1 VKSLLKR
8 KPLTRKQIRK
18 LKNNADLVAKE
29 AKFMQEG
36 WIALPENNAFT
47 LKTDVKF
54 FKAMSEVINTLP
66 EVFEQLNPSEGYMLA
81 HSLLT
86 DASSY
91 VASIIGR
98 RFSYTHPFRL
108 NHGGLWIHP
117 WYQQLYSVEELTD
130 MVNSDIVNTIQ
141 LNNID
146 NKEE

>member
-1 VKSLLKR
+1 MKSFLTKKQTRQLK
-8 KPLTRKQIRK
+8 K
-18 LKNNADLVAKE
+18 NADLVAKE
-29 AKFMQEG
+29 AKFIQDG
-36 WIALPENNAFT
+36 WVALPETNAFT
-47 LKTDVKF
+47 LKTDKQF
-54 FKAMSEVINTLP
+54 FNAMSEVINTVP
-66 EVFEQLNPSEGYMLA
+66 KVFEQLNTAEAYMLA
-81 HSLLT
+81 NMLLT

-117 WYQQLYSVEELTD
+117 WYQQLYSVEELTV

>member
-1 VKSLLKR
+1 
-8 KPLTRKQIRK
+8 
-18 LKNNADLVAKE
+18 
-29 AKFMQEG
+29 MQEG

-47 LKTDVKF
+47 LKTDVELF
-54 FKAMSEVINTLP
+54 RAMSEVINTLP

-91 VASIIGR
+91 VASIIGS
-98 RFSYTHPFRL
+98 RFGYMHPFRL

>member
-1 VKSLLKR
+1 MKSFLTKKQTRQLK
-8 KPLTRKQIRK
+8 K
-18 LKNNADLVAKE
+18 NADLVAKE
-29 AKFMQEG
+29 AKFIQDG
-36 WIALPENNAFT
+36 WVALPETNAFT
-47 LKTDVKF
+47 LKTDKQF
-54 FKAMSEVINTLP
+54 FNAMSEVINTVP
-66 EVFEQLNPSEGYMLA
+66 KVFEKLNTAEAYMLA
-81 HSLLT
+81 NMLLT

>member
-1 VKSLLKR
+1 MKSFLTKKQTRQLK
-8 KPLTRKQIRK
+8 K
-18 LKNNADLVAKE
+18 NADLVAKE
-29 AKFMQEG
+29 AKFIQDG
-36 WIALPENNAFT
+36 WVALPETNAFT
-47 LKTDVKF
+47 LKTDKQF
-54 FKAMSEVINTLP
+54 FNAMSEVINTVP
-66 EVFEQLNPSEGYMLA
+66 KVFEQLNTAEAYMLA
-81 HSLLT
+81 NMLLT

>member
-1 VKSLLKR
+1 LK
-8 KPLTRKQIRK
+8 K
-18 LKNNADLVAKE
+18 NADLVAKE
-29 AKFMQEG
+29 AKFIQDG
-36 WIALPENNAFT
+36 WVALPETNAFT
-47 LKTDVKF
+47 LKTDKQF
-54 FKAMSEVINTLP
+54 FNAMSEVINTVP
-66 EVFEQLNPSEGYMLA
+66 KVFEQLNTAEAYMLA
-81 HSLLT
+81 NMLLT

>member
-1 VKSLLKR
+1 
-8 KPLTRKQIRK
+8 
-18 LKNNADLVAKE
+18 
-29 AKFMQEG
+29 
-36 WIALPENNAFT
+36 
-47 LKTDVKF
+47 LKTDKQF
-54 FKAMSEVINTLP
+54 FNAMSEVINTVP
-66 EVFEQLNPSEGYMLA
+66 KVFEQLNTAEAYMLA
-81 HSLLT
+81 NMLLT